1 MNINVSTLPHV
12 EPHCAFISLTP
23 RAVFPLVFTELLP
36 SVTHSSPFSRCR
48 SSCPLLSPFLSY
60 ILCSLLSPPSLSP
73 HFLLSPSLSGFTTIS
88 ISLFR
93 KLIRDE
99 VNAISAL
106 SPAGARATSGELGP
120 RSIRPLVYSSDRP
133 VLRSVRFIK
142 TTCLH
147 VLSSLFLVVYILAPV
162 ILSTYHPLS
171 SAVGGAEFEEALKAA
186 VQMNVYNKRAAAAA
200 HLCLAWSQAI
210 DVSVLGSGGS
220 IFSGS
225 RTPPMTPCV
234 SLPSYRPNMC
244 STDRD

>member
-1 MNINVSTLPHV
+1 MLYFPLCLPNS
-12 EPHCAFISLTP
+12 CLQSLTLRP
-23 RAVFPLVFTELLP
+23 SLAAALP
-36 SVTHSSPFSRCR
+36 V
-48 SSCPLLSPFLSY
+48 LSY

-171 SAVGGAEFEEALKAA
+171 SAVGGCTDERIQQARSSSGSSLSRMESSNRCIGARERRQYILRFEDPSDDT
-186 VQMNVYNKRAAAAA
+186 
-200 HLCLAWSQAI
+200 LCLPTLI
-210 DVSVLGSGGS
+210 
-220 IFSGS
+220 
-225 RTPPMTPCV
+225 
-234 SLPSYRPNMC
+234 PSEHV
-244 STDRD
+244 